1 MRDMSQNIRTVIGL
15 APAVHTADANGV
27 TVDRLGFDSVTF
39 AVAMGVGGDTFTSSK
54 RLDFIMEHS
63 DDGAAWSPVGADNV
77 VGAEADIAGVVL
89 SQRAA
94 HAAADV
100 RRFGYVDGTI
110 GDRRYVRLNLDV
122 VGTHSAGT
130 PIAVTAILGN
140 AAERPVTA

>member
-1 MRDMSQNIRTVIGL
+1 MRDMSQNISTVVGL

-39 AVAMGVGGDTFTSSK
+39 AVSMGAGGDTFNGSK

-63 DDGAAWSPVGADNV
+63 DDGTTWEPVGADNV
-77 VGAEADIAGVVL
+77 IGAEADEAGVVL
-89 SQRAA
+89 SQRTA
-94 HAAADV
+94 HTTADV
-100 RRFGYVDGTI
+100 RTIGYVDGTI

-130 PIAVTAILGN
+130 PLGVVAILGN
-140 AAERPVTA
+140 PATKPVA